1 MTLRIGGN
9 RTIVDLFADNVRTVS
24 EKPFVRFSGV
34 EYTYGD
40 IGRASEQLAGLLGQ
54 VGIGCQD
61 CVALSITNR
70 SAFLIAFLAILRR
83 SATVVP
89 LNTLYKPDEA
99 RYALDHAG
107 CQAVVTEESLA
118 PVVNEAREQAD
129 HEVACFVAGSEDE
142 NSFAFVPGRRPP
154 ARRNTSPKKP
164 KPSDIAGIFY
174 TSGTT
179 ARPKGVMIT
188 HENMVYSAEVTVR
201 SLGLGE
207 NDIPALAFPLFH
219 VNSLFYGV
227 LTAILLRGT
236 VGLLRGLSVSQYWK
250 GVVEVGATWTPGI
263 TGSIIR
269 LLLRQDKSDLE
280 TRHTMRF
287 AVGGAF
293 ITLSE
298 VQEFTNRFGVRLLP
312 GWSMTETVSLGTLH
326 PTVRLMP
333 IPTISAIGFP
343 TLGQEIRLIRSDGSD
358 AAVGEPGEILYRSPS
373 LFAGYLNDVQATR
386 EAFTE
391 DGWFRTGDVAQMD
404 ENGYLS
410 FVDRK
415 KEMIKTKGENVA
427 AAEVER
433 VLNHHVA
440 VLESAVIGVPDDEGL
455 WGERIEAYVVRQAEC
470 DVESEELMAWASR
483 QLADFKVPHAIHFV
497 DALPKT
503 PLGKIRRQQL
513 RRVRVNQV
521 DALGK

>member
-1 MTLRIGGN
+1 
-9 RTIVDLFADNVRTVS
+9 
-24 EKPFVRFSGV
+24 
-34 EYTYGD
+34 
-40 IGRASEQLAGLLGQ
+40 
-54 VGIGCQD
+54 
-61 CVALSITNR
+61 
-70 SAFLIAFLAILRR
+70 
-83 SATVVP
+83 
-89 LNTLYKPDEA
+89 
-99 RYALDHAG
+99 
-107 CQAVVTEESLA
+107 
-118 PVVNEAREQAD
+118 
-129 HEVACFVAGSEDE
+129 
-142 NSFAFVPGRRPP
+142 
-154 ARRNTSPKKP
+154 
-164 KPSDIAGIFY
+164 
-174 TSGTT
+174 
-179 ARPKGVMIT
+179 
-188 HENMVYSAEVTVR
+188 
-201 SLGLGE
+201 
-207 NDIPALAFPLFH
+207 
-219 VNSLFYGV
+219 
-227 LTAILLRGT
+227 
-236 VGLLRGLSVSQYWK
+236 
-250 GVVEVGATWTPGI
+250 
-263 TGSIIR
+263 
-269 LLLRQDKSDLE
+269 
-280 TRHTMRF
+280 MRF
-287 AVGGAF
+287 AVGGTF

-326 PTVRLMP
+326 PTVRSMP

-470 DVESEELMAWASR
+470 DVEPEELMAWASR

-513 RRVRVNQV
+513 RRARVNQV